1 MFSPA
6 CAARGQLGQIAGE
19 NVARVLNIDDE
30 HQDLLGTSGIRIIQP
45 VLTNVGE
52 VGANR
57 RAEQIDRLLQLAD
70 VIGSLFFLGHKQHQ
84 QSVQHDG

>member
-1 MFSPA
+1 M
-6 CAARGQLGQIAGE
+6 
-19 NVARVLNIDDE
+19 LNIDDE
-30 HQDLLGTSGIRIIQP
+30 HQDLLGTIGIRIIQP
-45 VLTNVGE
+45 ILTNVGE

-70 VIGSLFFLGHKQHQ
+70 VIGSLFFLGHEQHQ